1 MKFHWSL
8 TLALLSLGTT
18 SIQPA
23 IAATPDA
30 DQILRTMSATLSAAP
45 SLSFKATREI
55 DAALL
60 EDRQL
65 PEKARV
71 QVTVQRPDK
80 FAATAHSASGTRLIV
95 ADGRTLSLL
104 DAESNHYTTTPMPM
118 SIDALVDQLD
128 DKYGFTPPLA
138 EFAVSNPYA
147 RFRSH
152 ARTVTYLGRGKSKGG
167 FLGLGGVDCHRLQL
181 TGPVATAELWVSV
194 RDHLPRQLVATFHH
208 HNQAQLKITF
218 SEWNLAA
225 PVNNRIFTF
234 TPPKKSEKIEMW
246 TTSQMDAASARSTK
260 KNQ

>member
-1 MKFHWSL
+1 MKLHWSL
-8 TLALLSLGTT
+8 ALALLSVCAASL
-18 SIQPA
+18 QPA
-23 IAATPDA
+23 MAATPDA

-80 FAATAHSASGTRLIV
+80 FSATAHSASGTRLIV
-95 ADGRTLSLL
+95 ADGHTLSIL
-104 DAESNHYTTTPMPM
+104 DGASNHYTTTPMPM

-152 ARTVTYLGRGKSKGG
+152 ARTVTYLGHGKSKGG

-225 PVNNRIFTF
+225 PVTRHTFTF

-246 TTSQMDAASARSTK
+246 TTTQMDAARLRSTR
-260 KNQ
+260 KND

>member
-1 MKFHWSL
+1 MKLHRSLAL
-8 TLALLSLGTT
+8 TLLSVCAASL
-18 SIQPA
+18 QPA
-23 IAATPDA
+23 MAATPDA

-45 SLSFKATREI
+45 SLSFKAPREI

-65 PEKARV
+65 PEKARI

-80 FAATAHSASGTRLIV
+80 FTATAHSARGTRLIV
-95 ADGRTLSLL
+95 ADGHTLSIL
-104 DAESNHYTTTPMPM
+104 DGASNHYTTTPMPM

-181 TGPVATAELWVSV
+181 TGPVATAELWVSI
-194 RDHLPRQLVATFHH
+194 RDHLPRGPVFIHCLLGLGRSAHIAAAWLLASGQCKDADEAVAAIRALDPGVVLNADSF
-208 HNQAQLKITF
+208 
-218 SEWNLAA
+218 
-225 PVNNRIFTF
+225 RC
-234 TPPKKSEKIEMW
+234 
-246 TTSQMDAASARSTK
+246 
-260 KNQ
+260 